1 MASLVGLTF
10 TRREILPEFLAEW
23 GTEWGALYCF
33 DGVQGWN
40 CLATPA
46 GNTV

>member
-10 TRREILPEFLAEW
+10 TRREILLESQAEW

-33 DGVQGWN
+33 DGVQGWEFGDSRGQS
-40 CLATPA
+40 A
-46 GNTV
+46 